1 MTHARRGGF
10 TLVEVL
16 VALVIMAV
24 LAAMAWQ
31 GVDGIARSR
40 GTAQARMEQTL
51 RLTTVLAQ
59 WEYDLQEVQDTY
71 GAVPSFAFDGATL
84 RLVRRAE
91 GGVQLVAWSLRGGDW
106 LRWASAP
113 VTRAAE
119 LQEQWMRSQQ
129 LLGNE
134 PGQLRTLAGVASW
147 QLYCFRS
154 NAWSNCQ
161 SSADVA
167 PAGPSASAPQRDV
180 LPSGVR
186 LVLTLPEGA
195 LTRSVALGPQER

>member
-1 MTHARRGGF
+1 MSTRRRGF

-16 VALVIMAV
+16 VALLIMAV
-24 LAAMAWQ
+24 LASMAWQ
-31 GVDGIARSR
+31 GIDGIARSR
-40 GTAQARMEQTL
+40 STAQSRMEQTL
-51 RLTTVLAQ
+51 RLTAVLAQ
-59 WEYDLQEVQDTY
+59 WEHDLQAVHDTY
-71 GAVPSFAFDGATL
+71 GAVPAFAFDGATL

-106 LRWASAP
+106 LRWASPP

-129 LLGNE
+129 LIGNE
-134 PGQLRTLAGVASW
+134 PGQLRTLAAVGGW
-147 QLYCFRS
+147 QLYCFRG

-167 PAGPSASAPQRDV
+167 PAGPGADAPQREL

-186 LVLTLPEGA
+186 MVLTLPEGA
-195 LTRSVALGPQER
+195 LTRAVALGPQER

>member
-1 MTHARRGGF
+1 MTVRRGF

-24 LAAMAWQ
+24 LAGMAWQ
-31 GVDGIARSR
+31 GIDGIARSR
-40 GTAQARMEQTL
+40 DSAQARMEQTL

-59 WEYDLQEVQDTY
+59 WEYDLQTVHDTY
-71 GAVPSFAFDGATL
+71 GAVPALAFDGATL
-84 RLVRRAE
+84 RLVRHTE
-91 GGVQLVAWSLRGGDW
+91 GGVQLVAWSLRGGEW
-106 LRWASAP
+106 LRWAGP
-113 VTRAAE
+113 TVTRAAE

-134 PGQLRTLAGVASW
+134 PGQLRALSGVAGW

-167 PAGPSASAPQRDV
+167 PAGPGASAPPRDV
-180 LPSGVR
+180 LPLAMR

-195 LTRSVALGPQER
+195 LTRAVALGPQER

>member
-1 MTHARRGGF
+1 MKQRGF

-16 VALVIMAV
+16 VALMVMAV

-31 GVDGIARSR
+31 GIDGIARSR
-40 GTAQARMEQTL
+40 DSAQSRMEQTL
-51 RLTTVLAQ
+51 RLTSVLAQ
-59 WEYDLQEVQDTY
+59 WEHDLQAVHDTY
-71 GAVPSFAFDGATL
+71 GAVPALTFDGATL
-84 RLVRRAE
+84 RLVRRTE
-91 GGVQLVAWSLRGGDW
+91 GGVQLVAWSLRGNDW
-106 LRWASAP
+106 LRWASPP

-134 PGQLRTLAGVASW
+134 PGQLRTLTGVGSW
-147 QLYCFRS
+147 QLYCYRG

-167 PAGPSASAPQRDV
+167 PAGPGASAPPRDV

-186 LVLTLPEGA
+186 LVLALPEGA
-195 LTRSVALGPQER
+195 LTRAVALGPQER

>member
-1 MTHARRGGF
+1 MISVRRGF

-16 VALVIMAV
+16 VALMIMAV

-31 GVDGIARSR
+31 GIDGIARSR
-40 GTAQARMEQTL
+40 GTAQSRMEQTL
-51 RLTTVLAQ
+51 RLTAVLAQ
-59 WEYDLQEVQDTY
+59 WEHDLQAVHDTY
-71 GAVPSFAFDGATL
+71 GAVPALAFDGATL

-91 GGVQLVAWSLRGGDW
+91 GGVQIVAWSLRGGAW
-106 LRWASAP
+106 LRWAGPP

-134 PGQLRTLAGVASW
+134 PGQLRTLGGVGDW
-147 QLYCFRS
+147 QLYCYRG

-167 PAGPSASAPQRDV
+167 PGPGGGTPPREV
-180 LPSGVR
+180 LPSAVR

-195 LTRSVALGPQER
+195 LTRAVALGPQEL